1 VFHPNPTE
9 SALLAKVIE
18 RYKATVLFGTPTFL
32 GGIVRVAGDRQ
43 LASLRLA
50 VTGAEKCPESLFAT
64 LAERW
69 PSVSVL
75 EGYGITE
82 CSPVV
87 AVNPMDEPVPGTIGK
102 LMPSVEGAVV
112 DLELTRRVPS
122 GETGMLLVRGPSI
135 FGGYLNYAGES
146 PFVNFEDTLWY
157 RTGDL
162 VAESIDGR
170 LTFKGRLKRFVKLGG
185 EMVSL
190 PAIEAVLQRRFGE
203 ADDGPVIAVEAIG
216 HPDHPDVVLFTRRPA
231 DRGEVNAL
239 IKDAG
244 LSALHYV
251 RQVIPVESIPVLGTG
266 KTDYRALKARY
277 PPAGP

>member
-1 VFHPNPTE
+1 M
-9 SALLAKVIE
+9 
-18 RYKATVLFGTPTFL
+18 
-32 GGIVRVAGDRQ
+32 
-43 LASLRLA
+43 
-50 VTGAEKCPESLFAT
+50 
-64 LAERW
+64 
-69 PSVSVL
+69 L

-102 LMPSVEGAVV
+102 LMASVEGAVV
-112 DLELTRRVPS
+112 DLELTRRLPA
-122 GETGMLLVRGPSI
+122 GETGMLLVRGPSV
-135 FGGYLNYAGES
+135 FGGYLNHTGEP
-146 PFVNFEDTLWY
+146 PFVTFEDGSWY

-162 VAESIDGR
+162 VSAAADGR

-190 PAIEAVLQRRFGE
+190 PAIEAVLQGHFGE

-216 HPDHPDVVLFTRRPA
+216 DPEHPDVVLFTRRPA

-244 LSALHYV
+244 LSALHYI
-251 RQVIPVESIPVLGTG
+251 RQVTVVDVDSGPRHRQDGLPGPQSASRDGVDGAPVRLRRGH
-266 KTDYRALKARY
+266 A
-277 PPAGP
+277 